1 MKIQKLPFCSREI
14 SFGSVDIILFKSIS
28 IWCALCFI
36 DLDKVPAEAVET
48 FDGLEPLLEA
58 ADVRVDFL
66 EAIEP
71 RGVAIG
77 FGRVS
82 FGTGGGGV
90 SSTISMKLLSESKS
104 RSS

>member
-28 IWCALCFI
+28 IWCALCLI
-36 DLDKVPAEAVET
+36 DLDKVPDEAVET
-48 FDGLEPLLEA
+48 FDGLEA

>member
-1 MKIQKLPFCSREI
+1 M
-14 SFGSVDIILFKSIS
+14 
-28 IWCALCFI
+28 I
-36 DLDKVPAEAVET
+36 DRDKVPDEAVET
-48 FDGLEPLLEA
+48 FDGLDA

-77 FGRVS
+77 FGS
-82 FGTGGGGV
+82 DGFGTGVGGL